1 MHEFLQMFGE
11 TWPNRLLPLPK
22 RSLYNLFK
30 SENLIKILV
39 DQAIKSEE
47 VNVSSVK

>member
-1 MHEFLQMFGE
+1 MHEFLPMFGE
-11 TWPNRLLPLPK
+11 TWPNRLLLLPK
-22 RSLYNLFK
+22 RSLYLFK

-39 DQAIKSEE
+39 DQSIKSEE